1 MKRVI
6 LDLCIVDTG
15 GNVDIGL
22 SYPFSVHAVMLSL
35 VVPTAEVAVCN
46 IGIKAFPAAG
56 QALLQAGTI
65 TRPAPALVAGVDS
78 SGCSSPAPGYIYI
91 YPVLRHAQFSQVALR

>member
-6 LDLCIVDTG
+6 LDLCIVDTD

-22 SYPFSVHAVMLSL
+22 SYPFGVHAVMLSL

-46 IGIKAFPAAG
+46 IGIKAFPAAFPGLAAGRHDHPPGSGSGRRRG
-56 QALLQAGTI
+56 QQRLQLSCATPSLA
-65 TRPAPALVAGVDS
+65 R
-78 SGCSSPAPGYIYI
+78 
-91 YPVLRHAQFSQVALR
+91 LRYAKNHVFR